1 MKKFCEFLRQQAMKT
16 ITCKNK
22 KMKLLIK
29 EKNSGNHTKMQKS
42 VICCK

>member
-1 MKKFCEFLRQQAMKT
+1 MKKFCEFLRQQTMKT

-29 EKNSGNHTKMQKS
+29 EKNSGNHIKMQKS